1 MDDPSWVV
9 SECLGSQRVPIAGQ
23 ERTIVAAAA
32 SDGIRM
38 QVDSVLAGMADE
50 QLPT

>member
-1 MDDPSWVV
+1 MDDASWVV

-23 ERTIVAAAA
+23 ERTIVAATA

-38 QVDSVLAGMADE
+38 QVDSVHAGTTDE
-50 QLPT
+50 QVPT